1 MSATISN
8 CPPGRR
14 WAAARPTGAADAQPV
29 CGRAAEQ
36 RIAGTLLDRAAQGA
50 AAAASCVLLVD
61 GEPGIGKSLL
71 LRDCA
76 CVAAGRGFS
85 LATGTAD
92 QLGQTIPF
100 FPLLTALR
108 QPLTGCEPQLDDS
121 GDAVP
126 ARIGALHDHL
136 IERAAVAPVLI
147 TVDDLQW
154 ADHATLL
161 ALRVLPGQLARH
173 PVAWVLARSGTPG
186 GRDADLLFD
195 VLLSHGATRLI
206 LGPLGDEAVT
216 DLLTAAFGGPP
227 DGQLLALAAGAAG
240 NPAVLAELIEGLRD
254 DKAVQVTGGQAG
266 LVSAGLPARVNR
278 VARHRLAGL
287 SDQAQ
292 HLLRTAAAL
301 GGPFR
306 LPDMAEMLGVTPA
319 QLLPLVEETLAA
331 GIVVADEAAFSFR
344 QPLLGHALGEM
355 VPRPARSALHR
366 QFGEI
371 LLRRG
376 EAPAAAASHLLE
388 AAAPGDGM
396 SLAGLDD
403 AAAELLPTAP
413 QAAARL
419 AVRALD
425 LTQPGAPAAL
435 DIPATRARA
444 VAAAEALTAAGQFG
458 HAASIIR
465 HGLAQPLPPVA
476 EARFR
481 CALATILAAS
491 GEPELARAEAETA
504 LAAPDLPDGLRDAAR
519 TAQLQA
525 LAGVPGPAG
534 QDADR
539 LAAAILADPA
549 QHSGQAVTA
558 ALLAVA
564 LIRCDEGQVSDG
576 IELLHEAA
584 RQGRAVSPDARQAQP
599 LLVAAATLADLGRY
613 GEAEK
618 VIQGI
623 DRDTVRGIPAD
634 AVLSILAA
642 RHCLAHGD
650 LSRAAAAARAAVAAA
665 GEAPGYASL
674 GHCLLGLIALRQG
687 DLAAAAQHL
696 ASRPAPATQLAASYA
711 RTAARLTEA
720 MLAAAGEGPA
730 AAIGHIRAA
739 CVHLQRRPGILL
751 GDPGIPAWLVRTAL
765 AAGQD
770 DLAAEVARAAS
781 ALAHASPDMPALTA
795 AAAQCQGLLT
805 HDPAQLADAAAQHTD
820 PWAQASAAEDLAVLL
835 ASQASKD
842 QAITRLHEAMAGYAR
857 AGASTD
863 MARIRGRLR
872 RLGVRRRYWTASAGR
887 PLTGWASLTDAERAT
902 AQLAAQGLNNR
913 QIGGRLY
920 ISRHTVAFHLR
931 QIFRKLQISSRVQ
944 LTRIVVEQDQPH

>member
-1 MSATISN
+1 M
-8 CPPGRR
+8 
-14 WAAARPTGAADAQPV
+14 

-36 RIAGTLLDRAAQGA
+36 RTAGELLDRAAQGA
-50 AAAASCVLLVD
+50 AAGASGVLLVD

-76 CVAAGRGFS
+76 QVAAGRGFS
-85 LATGTAD
+85 LATGAAD

-108 QPLTGCEPQLDDS
+108 QPLTGGEPPPGDPA
-121 GDAVP
+121 DAVP
-126 ARIGALHDHL
+126 ARIGALHDQL
-136 IERAAVAPVLI
+136 IERAAVAPVLVS
-147 TVDDLQW
+147 VDDLQW

-161 ALRVLPGQLARH
+161 ALRVLPGQLARY
-173 PVAWVLARSGTPG
+173 PVAWVLARSGIPA

-195 VLLSHGATRLI
+195 ALHSHGATRLV

-216 DLLTAAFGGPP
+216 GLLTAAFGGPP
-227 DGQLLALAAGAAG
+227 DDRLLALAAGAAG
-240 NPAVLAELIEGLRD
+240 NPAVLTELIEGLRD
-254 DKAVQVTGGQAG
+254 DQAVRVTDGQAS
-266 LVSAGLPARVNR
+266 LVSTGLPARVR
-278 VARHRLAGL
+278 SVAQHRLAGL

-292 HLLRTAAAL
+292 HLLHTAAAL

-306 LPDMAEMLGVTPA
+306 LPDVAEMLGVTPA

-331 GIVVADEAAFSFR
+331 GIVVADDAAFSFR
-344 QPLLGHALGEM
+344 HPLLGRALGEL

-376 EAPAAAASHLLE
+376 ESPAAAASHLLE
-388 AAAPGDGM
+388 AAAPGDGV

-425 LTQPGAPAAL
+425 LTHPGAPATL
-435 DIPATRARA
+435 ESPATLARA
-444 VAAAEALTAAGQFG
+444 VAAAEALTAAGRFD

-476 EARFR
+476 GARFR

-491 GEPELARAEAETA
+491 GQPELARAEAGRA
-504 LAAPDLPDGLRDAAR
+504 LAVPDPPAGLRDAAR

-525 LAGVPGPAG
+525 LAGAPCPAS
-534 QDADR
+534 QDAAR

-549 QHSGQAVTA
+549 QHSSQAVTA

-564 LIRCDEGQVSDG
+564 VIRCDEGQVSEG

-599 LLVAAATLADLGRY
+599 LLAAAAILADLGRY

-642 RHCLAHGD
+642 RLCLAHGE
-650 LSRAAAAARAAVAAA
+650 LGQAAIAAQAAVAAA
-665 GEAPGYASL
+665 GEAPGYAAV

-696 ASRPAPATQLAASYA
+696 ASRPAAVSHPAASYA
-711 RTAARLTEA
+711 RSAARLTDA
-720 MLAAAGEGPA
+720 MVAAAAQGPA
-730 AAIGHIRAA
+730 AAIGHIRAVCA
-739 CVHLQRRPGILL
+739 HLGPHPGMLL
-751 GDPGIPAWLVRTAL
+751 GEPGIPGWLVRTAL

-770 DLAAEVARAAS
+770 ELAAEVARAAS
-781 ALAHASPDMPALTA
+781 VLARANPDMPALTA
-795 AAAQCQGLLT
+795 AAAQCQGLLA

-835 ASQASKD
+835 AGQGSKD
-842 QAITRLHEAMAGYAR
+842 QAITRLHEAMAGYER
-857 AGASTD
+857 AAASTD

-872 RLGVRRRYWTASAGR
+872 RLGVRRRYWTVSADR
-887 PLTGWASLTDAERAT
+887 PLTGWESLTDAERAT

-944 LTRIVVEQDQPH
+944 LTRIVVELGQPH

>member
-1 MSATISN
+1 MH
-8 CPPGRR
+8 
-14 WAAARPTGAADAQPV
+14 AADPQPM

-36 RIAGTLLDRAAQGA
+36 RVAGALLDRAAQGA
-50 AAAASCVLLVD
+50 AAGASCVLLVD
-61 GEPGIGKSLL
+61 GEPGIGKSRL

-76 CVAAGRGFS
+76 QVAAGRGFS
-85 LATGTAD
+85 LATGAAD

-108 QPLTGCEPQLDDS
+108 EPLTGSEPPPDDPA
-121 GDAVP
+121 DAVP
-126 ARIGALHDHL
+126 ARIGALHDQL
-136 IERAAVAPVLI
+136 IERAAVAPVLVS
-147 TVDDLQW
+147 VDDLQW

-161 ALRVLPGQLARH
+161 ALRVLPGQLARY
-173 PVAWVLARSGTPG
+173 PVAWVLARSGAPA
-186 GRDADLLFD
+186 GRDVDLLFD
-195 VLLSHGATRLI
+195 ALHGHGAARLV

-216 DLLTAAFGGPP
+216 GLLTAAFGGPP
-227 DGQLLALAAGAAG
+227 SDQLLALAAGAAG
-240 NPAVLAELIEGLRD
+240 NPAVLTELIEGLRD
-254 DKAVQVTGGQAG
+254 DQAVQVTDGQAA
-266 LVSAGLPARVNR
+266 LVSAGLPARVSR

-301 GGPFR
+301 GGPFC
-306 LPDMAEMLGVTPA
+306 LPDLAEMLGVTPA

-331 GIVVADEAAFSFR
+331 GIVVADDAAFSFR
-344 QPLLGHALGEM
+344 HPLLGRALGEL

-376 EAPAAAASHLLE
+376 ESPAATASHLLE
-388 AAAPGDGM
+388 AAAPGDGG

-425 LTQPGAPAAL
+425 LTHPDAPAA
-435 DIPATRARA
+435 RSRA
-444 VAAAEALTAAGQFG
+444 VAAAEALTAAGRFD
-458 HAASIIR
+458 HAASIIQ
-465 HGLAQPLPPVA
+465 HWLAQPLPPVA

-491 GEPELARAEAETA
+491 GLPELAQAEAQTV
-504 LAAPDLPDGLRDAAR
+504 LAAPDRPAGLRDAAR

-525 LAGVPGPAG
+525 LAGTPGPAS
-534 QDADR
+534 QDAGR

-549 QHSGQAVTA
+549 QHSGPAVTA
-558 ALLAVA
+558 ALSAVA
-564 LIRCDEGQVSDG
+564 LIRCDDGQVSDG

-584 RQGRAVSPDARQAQP
+584 RRGRAVSPDARQAQP
-599 LLVAAATLADLGRY
+599 LLAAAATLADLGRY

-623 DRDTVRGIPAD
+623 DRDTVRGIPAG

-642 RHCLAHGD
+642 RVCLAHGE
-650 LSRAAAAARAAVAAA
+650 LSQAATAAQAAVAAV
-665 GEAPGYASL
+665 GEAPGYAAL
-674 GHCLLGLIALRQG
+674 GHCLLALIALRQG

-696 ASRPAPATQLAASYA
+696 ASRPAPVTHPAAGYA
-711 RTAARLTEA
+711 RSAARLADA
-720 MLAAAGEGPA
+720 MVAAAADGPA

-739 CVHLQRRPGILL
+739 CAHLGPHPGLLL
-751 GDPGIPAWLVRTAL
+751 GEPGIPAWLVRTAL

-770 DLAAEVARAAS
+770 DLAAEVAQAAS
-781 ALAHASPDMPALTA
+781 VLARANPDMPALTA
-795 AAAQCQGLLT
+795 AAAQCQGLLA

-835 ASQASKD
+835 AGQARQD
-842 QAITRLHEAMAGYAR
+842 QAITRLHEAMAGYQR

-872 RLGVRRRYWTASAGR
+872 RLGVRRRYWTVSADR

-902 AQLAAQGLNNR
+902 AQLAAQGLN
-913 QIGGRLY
+913 GGRLY

-944 LTRIVVEQDQPH
+944 LTRIVVEQGQPH

>member
-1 MSATISN
+1 M
-8 CPPGRR
+8 
-14 WAAARPTGAADAQPV
+14 

-36 RIAGTLLDRAAQGA
+36 RVAGALLDRAAQGA
-50 AAAASCVLLVD
+50 AAGASCVLLVD

-76 CVAAGRGFS
+76 QVAGGQGFS
-85 LATGTAD
+85 LATGVAD
-92 QLGQTIPF
+92 RLGQTIPF
-100 FPLLTALR
+100 FPLATALR
-108 QPLTGCEPQLDDS
+108 QPLTGGEPPPDDPA
-121 GDAVP
+121 DAVP
-126 ARIGALHDHL
+126 ARIGALHDQL
-136 IERAAVAPVLI
+136 IERAAVAPVLVS
-147 TVDDLQW
+147 VDDLQW

-173 PVAWVLARSGTPG
+173 PVAWVLARSGAPA
-186 GRDADLLFD
+186 GRDVDLLFD
-195 VLLSHGATRLI
+195 ALHGHGAARLV

-216 DLLTAAFGGPP
+216 GLLTAAFGGPP
-227 DGQLLALAAGAAG
+227 SDQLLALAAGAAG
-240 NPAVLAELIEGLRD
+240 NPAVLTELIEGLRD
-254 DKAVQVTGGQAG
+254 DQAVQVTDGQAA
-266 LVSAGLPARVNR
+266 LVSAGLPARVSR

-292 HLLRTAAAL
+292 HLLRTAAAV

-306 LPDMAEMLGVTPA
+306 LPDLAEMLGVTPA

-331 GIVVADEAAFSFR
+331 GIVVADDAAFSFR
-344 QPLLGHALGEM
+344 HPLLGRALGEL

-366 QFGEI
+366 QLGEI

-376 EAPAAAASHLLE
+376 ESPAATASHLLE
-388 AAAPGDGM
+388 AAAPGDGG

-425 LTQPGAPAAL
+425 LTHPDAPAA
-435 DIPATRARA
+435 RSRA
-444 VAAAEALTAAGQFG
+444 VAAAEALTAAGRFD
-458 HAASIIR
+458 HAASIIQ
-465 HGLAQPLPPVA
+465 HWLAQPLPPVA

-491 GEPELARAEAETA
+491 GQPELAQAEAQTV
-504 LAAPDLPDGLRDAAR
+504 LAAPDRPAGLRDAAR

-525 LAGVPGPAG
+525 LAGTPGPAS
-534 QDADR
+534 QDAAR

-549 QHSGQAVTA
+549 QHSGPAVTA
-558 ALLAVA
+558 ALSAVA
-564 LIRCDEGQVSDG
+564 LIRCDDGQVSDG

-584 RQGRAVSPDARQAQP
+584 RQDRAVSPDARQAQP
-599 LLVAAATLADLGRY
+599 LLAAAATLADLGRY

-618 VIQGI
+618 VVQGI
-623 DRDTVRGIPAD
+623 DRATVRGIPAD

-642 RHCLAHGD
+642 RLGLAHGE
-650 LSRAAAAARAAVAAA
+650 LSQAAAAAQAAVALA
-665 GEAPGYASL
+665 GEAPGYAAL
-674 GHCLLGLIALRQG
+674 GHCLLALIALRQG

-696 ASRPAPATQLAASYA
+696 ASRPAPVTHPAASYA
-711 RTAARLTEA
+711 RSAARLTDA
-720 MLAAAGEGPA
+720 MLAAAAEGPA

-739 CVHLQRRPGILL
+739 CAHLGPHPGILL
-751 GDPGIPAWLVRTAL
+751 GEPGIPAWLVRTAL

-770 DLAAEVARAAS
+770 DLAAEVGRAAS
-781 ALAHASPDMPALTA
+781 ALARANPDMPALTA
-795 AAAQCQGLLT
+795 AAAQCQGLLA

-835 ASQASKD
+835 AGQARQD
-842 QAITRLHEAMAGYAR
+842 QAITRLHEAMAGYQR

-872 RLGVRRRYWTASAGR
+872 RLGVRRRYWTVSADR
-887 PLTGWASLTDAERAT
+887 PLTGWESLTDAERAT

-944 LTRIVVEQDQPH
+944 LTRIVVEQGQPH

>member
-1 MSATISN
+1 M
-8 CPPGRR
+8 R
-14 WAAARPTGAADAQPV
+14 AADAQPM

-36 RIAGTLLDRAAQGA
+36 RIAGALLDRAAAGA
-50 AAAASCVLLVD
+50 SGVLLVD

-76 CVAAGRGFS
+76 QVAAGRGFS
-85 LATGTAD
+85 LATGAAD

-108 QPLTGCEPQLDDS
+108 QPLTGGEPQPEAPA
-121 GDAVP
+121 DAVP
-126 ARIGALHDHL
+126 ARIGALHDQL
-136 IERAAVAPVLI
+136 VERAAVAPVLVS
-147 TVDDLQW
+147 VDDLQW

-161 ALRVLPGQLARH
+161 ALRVLPGQLTRY
-173 PVAWVLARSGTPG
+173 PVAWVLARSAAPD

-195 VLLSHGATRLI
+195 VLHSHGATRLA
-206 LGPLGDEAVT
+206 LGPLSGEAVT
-216 DLLTAAFGGPP
+216 GLLTAAFGGPP
-227 DGQLLALAAGAAG
+227 DDQLLALAAGAAG
-240 NPAVLAELIEGLRD
+240 NPAVLTELIEGLRD
-254 DKAVQVTGGQAG
+254 DQAVQVANGRAG
-266 LVSAGLPARVNR
+266 LVSAGLPARVSR

-306 LPDMAEMLGVTPA
+306 LPDLAEMLGVTPA

-331 GIVVADEAAFSFR
+331 GIVVAGDAAFSFR
-344 QPLLGHALGEM
+344 HPLLGRALGEL

-376 EAPAAAASHLLE
+376 ESPAAAAGHLLE
-388 AAAPGDGM
+388 AAAPGDGV

-403 AAAELLPTAP
+403 AAAELLPASP

-425 LTQPGAPAAL
+425 LTHPDAPA
-435 DIPATRARA
+435 IRART
-444 VAAAEALTAAGQFG
+444 VAAAEALTAAGRFD
-458 HAASIIR
+458 HAAGIIQ
-465 HGLAQPLPPVA
+465 HGLARPLPPVP

-481 CALATILAAS
+481 CALSTILAAS
-491 GEPELARAEAETA
+491 GQPELARAEAETA
-504 LAAPDLPDGLRDAAR
+504 LATPDLPAGLRDAAR

-525 LAGVPGPAG
+525 LAGALGPAG
-534 QDADR
+534 QDAAR

-549 QHSGQAVTA
+549 QHSGQAVTV
-558 ALLAVA
+558 ALSAVA

-576 IELLHEAA
+576 IELFHEAA

-599 LLVAAATLADLGRY
+599 LLVAAATLTDLGRY

-618 VIQGI
+618 AIQGI
-623 DRDTVRGIPAD
+623 DRDAVRGIPAG
-634 AVLSILAA
+634 AVLPILAA
-642 RHCLAHGD
+642 RLCLARGE
-650 LSRAAAAARAAVAAA
+650 LSQAATAAQAAVAAA

-674 GHCLLGLIALRQG
+674 GHCLLALIALRQG
-687 DLAAAAQHL
+687 DLPAAAQHL
-696 ASRPAPATQLAASYA
+696 ASRAAPVTHPAASYA
-711 RTAARLTEA
+711 RSAARLTDA
-720 MLAAAGEGPA
+720 MLAAAGGGPA
-730 AAIGHIRAA
+730 AAIGHIRAVCA
-739 CVHLQRRPGILL
+739 HLGPHPGILL
-751 GDPGIPAWLVRTAL
+751 GEPGIPAWLVRTAL

-781 ALAHASPDMPALTA
+781 ALARANPDMPALTA
-795 AAAQCQGLLT
+795 AAAQCQGLLA

-820 PWAQASAAEDLAVLL
+820 AWAQASAAEDLAVLL
-835 ASQASKD
+835 AGQASKD
-842 QAITRLHEAMAGYAR
+842 QAVTRLHEAMAGYQR
-857 AGASTD
+857 AAASAD

-872 RLGVRRRYWTASAGR
+872 RLGVRRRYWTVSADR
-887 PLTGWASLTDAERAT
+887 PLTGWESLTDAERAT

-944 LTRIVVEQDQPH
+944 LTRIVVEQDQLH